1 MKVYTDKLSH
11 KPNGSYGLY
20 GTRLTTKGFWIFK
33 KTVTEQYKLG
43 SVTLVG
49 KPGNRCLWLH
59 APSGECIFQASIDIC
74 NNIIDIESMRV
85 SSKPDGDPSW
95 GPLDQEDYLKAYR
108 QLRDILCATDYIQ

>member
-1 MKVYTDKLSH
+1 MKVYTDKLAH

-49 KPGNRCLWLH
+49 KSGNRCLWLH
-59 APSGECIFQASIDIC
+59 APSGECILQAGIDIC
-74 NNIIDIESMRV
+74 NNIVDIESMRV
-85 SSKPDGDPSW
+85 SSKPDEDPSW
-95 GPLDQEDYLKAYR
+95 GPLDQEDYLQAYR
-108 QLRDILCATDYIQ
+108 QLRDVLCATDYIQ